1 MGYRSDVRAHVY
13 PFRLVGDPDST
24 VAIADGYARLKV
36 IMNTTHKEL
45 MEYWG
50 ENFSWNDNKQFLD
63 FKLDYVKWYDD
74 YPEIKTFM
82 SFLNEIAELDFEYEF
97 LRMGEDANDVE
108 SVTSDGA
115 DGLLEVRRDIVSEWD

>member
-13 PFRLVGDPDST
+13 PFRIVGDPDST

>member
-13 PFRLVGDPDST
+13 PFRITGDPDST

-97 LRMGEDANDVE
+97 LRMGEDAHDVE
-108 SVTSDGA
+108 STASDGA

>member
-13 PFRLVGDPDST
+13 PFRIAGDPDST
-24 VAIADGYARLKV
+24 VAVADGYARLKV

-50 ENFSWNDNKQFLD
+50 ENFSWNDHQQFLD

-108 SVTSDGA
+108 SVTSDGS
-115 DGLLEVRRDIVSEWD
+115 DGLLEVRREIVSEWD

>member
-13 PFRLVGDPDST
+13 PFRIVGDPDST

-74 YPEIKTFM
+74 
-82 SFLNEIAELDFEYEF
+82 
-97 LRMGEDANDVE
+97 
-108 SVTSDGA
+108 
-115 DGLLEVRRDIVSEWD
+115 

>member
-13 PFRLVGDPDST
+13 PFRIVGDPDST

-36 IMNTTHKEL
+36 IMNTTHTEL

>member
-13 PFRLVGDPDST
+13 PFRIVGDPDST

-97 LRMGEDANDVE
+97 LRMGEDAHDVE

>member
-13 PFRLVGDPDST
+13 PFRITGDPDST

-50 ENFSWNDNKQFLD
+50 ENFSWNDHQQFLD

-108 SVTSDGA
+108 SVTSDGS
-115 DGLLEVRRDIVSEWD
+115 DGLLEVRREIVSEWD

>member
-13 PFRLVGDPDST
+13 PFRIVGDPDST

-97 LRMGEDANDVE
+97 LRMGEDANDIE

>member
-13 PFRLVGDPDST
+13 PFRIVGDPDST

-50 ENFSWNDNKQFLD
+50 ENFSWNDHQQFLD

-97 LRMGEDANDVE
+97 LRMGEDAHDFE

-115 DGLLEVRRDIVSEWD
+115 DGVLEVRRDIVSEWD